1 MTPSQTQGAYT
12 STAHRD
18 LDDVAVS
25 NLTARHA
32 RVFLNFWVP
41 LTTVKQDHLGICLPE
56 SVDLSKDPGGFKGM
70 EGDRTGMHNRE
81 GHRWVYVP
89 DLLPGDVL
97 IWRSEVVYHA
107 SLIPAQASGAVLGPT
122 SSHHCIDRRKSL
134 DLRLIY
140 FEDLSRVSGND
151 ICC

>member
-1 MTPSQTQGAYT
+1 MTLRLPT
-12 STAHRD
+12 SRLGTREF
-18 LDDVAVS
+18 S
-25 NLTARHA
+25 ST
-32 RVFLNFWVP
+32 FWVP
-41 LTTVKQDHLGICLPE
+41 LAPVKQDHLGLCLPE

-107 SLIPAQASGAVLGPT
+107 NLMPAHQASGAVLGST
-122 SSHHCIDRRKSL
+122 SSHCIDRRKSL

-140 FEDLSRVSGND
+140 FEDSTSQVSGS
-151 ICC
+151 